1 MCRVNGAV
9 ARVGKG
15 LLISRLPGKR
25 KRVAAVGV
33 GAAGVGAVPAAAA
46 AAAPAP
52 AAAGVGV
59 VFGETRQCSLSRSPS
74 PLRLLSD
81 P

>member
-46 AAAPAP
+46 AAPAP